1 MEKLNV
7 LMVDDQPAKLLTYE
21 AILAGLGETLIK
33 AGTAR
38 EALSVLLKEEIAVVL
53 MDVNMPELDGFELAA
68 MIRQHPRC
76 KKTAIIFVSAVH
88 LTDWDRLRGY
98 ESGAV
103 DYVSVPVVPEILR
116 AKIGV
121 FLDLYRKSAEL
132 ERLNRSLEHRVAE
145 RTAELEGT
153 VRQLRDNEIRLLQQG
168 EALADADRRKNEFIA
183 MLAHELRN
191 PLQPIRMAM
200 EMARQSQATEEQL
213 RLGRDIVERQVNHL
227 VRLIDDLMDA
237 SRITSGKLRLV
248 QQRID
253 LRQVAD
259 AAADSIR
266 ELAQRK
272 GQRLDVDAGVERL
285 EIDAD
290 AARLTQVVVNLL
302 SNGVK
307 FTPPGGTIALS
318 MARHGDSVI
327 MRVRDNGVG
336 IAAEDLDRIFEMFV
350 QGSRNPGDTHEGLG
364 LGLALVR
371 RIVELH
377 GGTVTATSQGRN
389 RGSEFL
395 VKLPGAGAA
404 PADEAPLDGR
414 AASAA
419 PVPPADVARRI
430 LVVDDNRDAADTLS
444 TMLRVLGHEVETQ
457 YSGAA
462 AIAATT
468 DRRPEIVVMDIGMPD
483 IDGYAAA
490 RAIRGDGR
498 CGETLLIA
506 VTGWSGEVERQRSE
520 EAGFDRHLVKPVAMT
535 DLVAVLDSLR
545 TP

>member
-1 MEKLNV
+1 
-7 LMVDDQPAKLLTYE
+7 
-21 AILAGLGETLIK
+21 
-33 AGTAR
+33 
-38 EALSVLLKEEIAVVL
+38 
-53 MDVNMPELDGFELAA
+53 
-68 MIRQHPRC
+68 
-76 KKTAIIFVSAVH
+76 
-88 LTDWDRLRGY
+88 
-98 ESGAV
+98 
-103 DYVSVPVVPEILR
+103 
-116 AKIGV
+116 
-121 FLDLYRKSAEL
+121 
-132 ERLNRSLEHRVAE
+132 
-145 RTAELEGT
+145 
-153 VRQLRDNEIRLLQQG
+153 
-168 EALADADRRKNEFIA
+168 
-183 MLAHELRN
+183 
-191 PLQPIRMAM
+191 
-200 EMARQSQATEEQL
+200 
-213 RLGRDIVERQVNHL
+213 
-227 VRLIDDLMDA
+227 
-237 SRITSGKLRLV
+237 
-248 QQRID
+248 
-253 LRQVAD
+253 
-259 AAADSIR
+259 
-266 ELAQRK
+266 
-272 GQRLDVDAGVERL
+272 
-285 EIDAD
+285 
-290 AARLTQVVVNLL
+290 
-302 SNGVK
+302 
-307 FTPPGGTIALS
+307 
-318 MARHGDSVI
+318 
-327 MRVRDNGVG
+327 
-336 IAAEDLDRIFEMFV
+336 MFV

-371 RIVELH
+371 RNGELH

>member
-307 FTPPGGTIALS
+307 FTQPGGTIALS

-336 IAAEDLDRIFEMFV
+336 IAAEDLDRIFQEF
-350 QGSRNPGDTHEGLG
+350 QQTEAGARQQEGTG
-364 LGLALVR
+364 LGLALSKCF
-371 RIVELH
+371 VEMH
-377 GGTVTATSQGRN
+377 GGRIWCDSQLGN
-389 RGSEFL
+389 GSTF
-395 VKLPGAGAA
+395 VFTLPAG
-404 PADEAPLDGR
+404 
-414 AASAA
+414 SA
-419 PVPPADVARRI
+419 
-430 LVVDDNRDAADTLS
+430 
-444 TMLRVLGHEVETQ
+444 
-457 YSGAA
+457 
-462 AIAATT
+462 
-468 DRRPEIVVMDIGMPD
+468 
-483 IDGYAAA
+483 
-490 RAIRGDGR
+490 
-498 CGETLLIA
+498 
-506 VTGWSGEVERQRSE
+506 
-520 EAGFDRHLVKPVAMT
+520 
-535 DLVAVLDSLR
+535 
-545 TP
+545 

>member
-290 AARLTQVVVNLL
+290 AARLTQV
-302 SNGVK
+302 SS
-307 FTPPGGTIALS
+307 TSSA
-318 MARHGDSVI
+318 MA
-327 MRVRDNGVG
+327 
-336 IAAEDLDRIFEMFV
+336 
-350 QGSRNPGDTHEGLG
+350 
-364 LGLALVR
+364 
-371 RIVELH
+371 
-377 GGTVTATSQGRN
+377 
-389 RGSEFL
+389 
-395 VKLPGAGAA
+395 
-404 PADEAPLDGR
+404 
-414 AASAA
+414 
-419 PVPPADVARRI
+419 
-430 LVVDDNRDAADTLS
+430 
-444 TMLRVLGHEVETQ
+444 
-457 YSGAA
+457 
-462 AIAATT
+462 
-468 DRRPEIVVMDIGMPD
+468 
-483 IDGYAAA
+483 
-490 RAIRGDGR
+490 
-498 CGETLLIA
+498 
-506 VTGWSGEVERQRSE
+506 
-520 EAGFDRHLVKPVAMT
+520 
-535 DLVAVLDSLR
+535 
-545 TP
+545 

>member
-302 SNGVK
+302 SYGVK
-307 FTPPGGTIALS
+307 FTQPGGTIALS